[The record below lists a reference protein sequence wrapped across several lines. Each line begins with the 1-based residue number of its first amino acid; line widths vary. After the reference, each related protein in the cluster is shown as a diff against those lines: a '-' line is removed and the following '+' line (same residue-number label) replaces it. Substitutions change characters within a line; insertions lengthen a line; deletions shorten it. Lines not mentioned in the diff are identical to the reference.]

1 MIGRIIRGLSLLFLF
16 LGAHHLD
23 TRDPGRPAW
32 FLASLGVVLAAFAL
46 DELLVMGGARGAR
59 RVIGWLAGL
68 AWVAVLALGHLPE
81 PLLPVALSDVFTA
94 ASIAAGVYL
103 AVQLRHG
110 PTEATG
116 KLTESMWFSVPW
128 VAGLGGFVA
137 LLVAGHVDLVLGLVL
152 VSKGSDVGAY
162 FAGKSFGRTKLAPA
176 TSPNKTWEGV
186 AGGVL
191 LSAAAGAW
199 LLTDVPIGPAVEL
212 ASGAPDDG
220 SVIGSRTWVTP
231 LLPGG
236 LLGGALHGLAL
247 GVIAV
252 MSDLTESLL
261 KRARGVKDSGTL
273 FGESG
278 GFLDLADSLLLVG
291 PCALAYTAVLG
302 GQG

>member
-1 MIGRIIRGLSLLFLF
+1 VIGRIIRGLSLLFLF

-23 TRDPGRPAW
+23 TQEPGQPAW
-32 FLASLGVVLAAFAL
+32 ALASLGVVLAAFAL

-68 AWVAVLALGHLPE
+68 AWVAVLGLGHLPE
-81 PLLPVALSDVFTA
+81 PLLPVAVSDLFTA

-137 LLVAGHVDLVLGLVL
+137 LLVSGHVDLVLGLVL

-199 LLTDVPIGPAVEL
+199 LLTDVPIGG
-212 ASGAPDDG
+212 SGGAHDA
-220 SVIGSRTWVTP
+220 SVIGSGSTLV

-236 LLGGALHGLAL
+236 LLGGALHGLVL
-247 GVIAV
+247 GAV
-252 MSDLTESLL
+252 AVLSDLTESLL

-278 GFLDLADSLLLVG
+278 GFLDLADSLLLVA